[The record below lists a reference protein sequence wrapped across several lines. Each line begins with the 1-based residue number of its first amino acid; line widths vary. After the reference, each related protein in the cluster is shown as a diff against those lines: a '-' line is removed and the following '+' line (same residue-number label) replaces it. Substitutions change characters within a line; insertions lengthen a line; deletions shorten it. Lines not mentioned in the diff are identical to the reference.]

1 MDCWHILGIAP
12 TRDEAAI
19 KRAYAQLLKKH
30 RPDRDPDGF
39 IRLREAYETA
49 LAGGEQ
55 YDTFT
60 HDDEAAPLLDARAI
74 RRSWR
79 QAKDDDTLL
88 ALLQSQS
95 AALPTIDEQLDYRD
109 LIASWI
115 EARDRPQRYPK
126 SLIWIIE
133 KYRLLRGLP
142 DDDPLR
148 ADYLRALIRTGAR
161 DKVLR
166 VLARRS
172 PELGGW
178 LALAGWQQRLAG
190 LGNVFVMDDHRLID
204 IQLARLQTALHLDDA
219 AVTALFPAA
228 RRLQARLRLPH
239 LALAATSAL
248 FYGQGWTQTALCLA
262 LILAHELW
270 WRGVLAIQ
278 HEKPLPAAPAPLYA
292 GMIAC
297 YAVLATYAP
306 PDWQLAVAAVGLLMA
321 LAGFSRVPAGDP
333 SRRDRCYGGILLGI
347 ALSLANPAPWLVWYW
362 LLPCGA
368 DLARRYR
375 DYDLRFLTT
384 PAVLGYLTCLAA
396 LAVSLWP
403 LRHDTPPAVAL
414 AYYLAANA
422 AAWHLVAGI
431 EAEDDNEDPQTP

>member
-55 YDTFT
+55 YDTFA

-142 DDDPLR
+142 DDDPLYD
-148 ADYLRALIRTGAR
+148 DYLRALIHTGAR

-166 VLARRS
+166 VLARRA
-172 PELGGW
+172 PELGAW
-178 LALAGWQQRLAG
+178 LALSGWRQRRYG
-190 LGNVFVMDDHRLID
+190 LGNNFVLDDHRLID
-204 IQLARLQTALHLDDA
+204 IQLARLQTTHGLDDRSMS
-219 AVTALFPAA
+219 ALFPAA
-228 RRLQARLRLPH
+228 RRLQAHLRLPH
-239 LALAATSAL
+239 LALAALAAL
-248 FYGQGWTQTALCLA
+248 LYGQGWWQTALCLA

-270 WRGVLAIQ
+270 WLGVLAIQ
-278 HEKPLPAAPAPLYA
+278 HEKPLPTAPAPLYA

-297 YAVLATYAP
+297 YAVLATFAP
-306 PDWQLAVAAVGLLMA
+306 PAWLPWVAALGVTTA
-321 LAGFSRVPAGDP
+321 LAGFSRIPADDP
-333 SRRDRCYGGILLGI
+333 LRRSRCYGGILLGI
-347 ALSLANPAPWLVWYW
+347 ALTLVGDAPWLAWYW

-375 DYDLRFLTT
+375 DYDLTFLHLV
-384 PAVLGYLTCLAA
+384 ASLCYLTLLAA
-396 LAVSLWP
+396 LVVQLWQ
-403 LRHDTPPAVAL
+403 LRLDAPFAIIL
-414 AYYLAANA
+414 AFYLVANA
-422 AAWHLVAGI
+422 AAWYFVTGTT
-431 EAEDDNEDPQTP
+431 AEDDNDAP

>member
-55 YDTFT
+55 YDTFA

-115 EARDRPQRYPK
+115 EARDRPQRYPQ

-142 DDDPLR
+142 DDDPLYD
-148 ADYLRALIRTGAR
+148 DYLRALIHTGAR

-166 VLARRS
+166 VLARRA
-172 PELGGW
+172 PELGAW
-178 LALAGWQQRLAG
+178 LALSGWQQRLAG

-219 AVTALFPAA
+219 AITALFPAA
-228 RRLQARLRLPH
+228 RRLQAHLRLPH
-239 LALAATSAL
+239 LALAALAAL
-248 FYGQGWTQTALCLA
+248 LYGQGWWQTALCLA

-270 WRGVLAIQ
+270 WLGVLAIQ
-278 HEKPLPAAPAPLYA
+278 HEKPLPAAPAALYA
-292 GMIAC
+292 GMMAC
-297 YAVLATYAP
+297 FAVLAAFAP
-306 PDWQLAVAAVGLLMA
+306 PDWRLAVAAVGLLTA
-321 LAGFSRVPAGDP
+321 LAGFSRVPADDP

-375 DYDLRFLTT
+375 DYDFRFL
-384 PAVLGYLTCLAA
+384 AVSAALCYLTFLAM
-396 LAVSLWP
+396 LVVSLWP
-403 LRHDTPPAVAL
+403 LRYDVPL
-414 AYYLAANA
+414 AFILACLFIANA
-422 AAWHLVAGI
+422 AAWHFLFATPS
-431 EAEDDNEDPQTP
+431 DDREDPTP

>member
-55 YDTFT
+55 YNTFA
-60 HDDEAAPLLDARAI
+60 DYADEPAPLLDARAI

-161 DKVLR
+161 DQALR
-166 VLARRS
+166 VLSRRA
-172 PELGGW
+172 PELGAW
-178 LALAGWQQRLAG
+178 LALSGWAQRRYG
-190 LGNVFVMDDHRLID
+190 LRNLFALDDHRLIN
-204 IQLARLQTALHLDDA
+204 IQLARLQTAHGLENRSIA
-219 AVTALFPAA
+219 AVFPAA
-228 RRLQARLRLPH
+228 ARLQPRLRGMH
-239 LALAATSAL
+239 LALAALAGIAYRL
-248 FYGQGWTQTALCLA
+248 GWPQTALCLA
-262 LILAHELW
+262 LLLANQLW
-270 WRGVLAIQ
+270 WQGVLAIQ
-278 HEKPLPAAPAPLYA
+278 HEKPLPAVPAALYA
-292 GMIAC
+292 GMMAC
-297 YAVLATYAP
+297 FAVLAAFAP

-321 LAGFSRVPAGDP
+321 LAGFSRVPADDP

-375 DYDLRFLTT
+375 DYDFRFL
-384 PAVLGYLTCLAA
+384 AVSAALCYLTFLAM
-396 LAVSLWP
+396 LVVSLWP
-403 LRHDTPPAVAL
+403 LRHDVPL
-414 AYYLAANA
+414 AFILACLFIANA
-422 AAWHLVAGI
+422 AAWHFLFATPSDDR
-431 EAEDDNEDPQTP
+431 EAPTP

>member
-55 YDTFT
+55 YDTFA
-60 HDDEAAPLLDARAI
+60 HDDDEPAPLLDARAI

-79 QAKDDDTLL
+79 QARDDDALL
-88 ALLQSQS
+88 ALLQAQS

-115 EARDRPQRYPK
+115 EARDRPQRYPQ

-142 DDDPLR
+142 DDDPLYD
-148 ADYLRALIRTGAR
+148 DYLRALIHTGAR

-166 VLARRS
+166 VLARRA
-172 PELGGW
+172 PELGAW
-178 LALAGWQQRLAG
+178 LALSGRAQRRYG
-190 LGNVFVMDDHRLID
+190 LRNLFALDDNRLID

-239 LALAATSAL
+239 LALAATAAL

-270 WRGVLAIQ
+270 WLGALAIQ
-278 HEKPLPAAPAPLYA
+278 HEKPLPAVPAALYA
-292 GMIAC
+292 GMLAC
-297 YAVLATYAP
+297 YAVLATFAP
-306 PDWQLAVAAVGLLMA
+306 PDWRLAVAAVGLITA
-321 LAGFSRVPAGDP
+321 LTGFSRIPANDP
-333 SRRDRCYGGILLGI
+333 LRRDHYYGGILLGI
-347 ALSLANPAPWLVWYW
+347 ALTLANPAPWLAWYW

-375 DYDLRFLTT
+375 DYDLTFLHLV
-384 PAVLGYLTCLAA
+384 ASLCYLTFLAM
-396 LAVSLWP
+396 LVVSLWP
-403 LRHDTPPAVAL
+403 LRHDVPL
-414 AYYLAANA
+414 AFILACLFIANA
-422 AAWHLVAGI
+422 AAWHFLFATPSDDR
-431 EAEDDNEDPQTP
+431 EAPTS

>member
-12 TRDEAAI
+12 TRDEAVI

-55 YDTFT
+55 YGTFA
-60 HDDEAAPLLDARAI
+60 HDDDEPAPLLDVRAI

-79 QAKDDDTLL
+79 QARDDNALL
-88 ALLQSQS
+88 ALLQAQS
-95 AALPTIDEQLDYRD
+95 AALPTIDEQLDFRD

-166 VLARRS
+166 VLARRA
-172 PELGGW
+172 PELGAW
-178 LALAGWQQRLAG
+178 LALSGWAQRRYG
-190 LGNVFVMDDHRLID
+190 LRNLFALDDHRHID
-204 IQLARLQTALHLDDA
+204 IQLARLQTAHGLNNRSIA
-219 AVTALFPAA
+219 AVFPAA
-228 RRLQARLRLPH
+228 ARLQPRLCGTH
-239 LALAATSAL
+239 LALAALADIASWL
-248 FYGQGWTQTALCLA
+248 GWPQTALCLA
-262 LILAHELW
+262 LLLANQLW
-270 WRGVLAIQ
+270 WQGVLAIRR
-278 HEKPLPAAPAPLYA
+278 EIPLPAAPAALYA
-292 GMIAC
+292 GMLAC
-297 YAVLATYAP
+297 YAVLATFAP
-306 PDWQLAVAAVGLLMA
+306 SDWRLAVAAVGLITA
-321 LAGFSRVPAGDP
+321 LTGFSRIPAADP
-333 SRRDRCYGGILLGI
+333 LRRDHYYGGILLGI

-362 LLPCGA
+362 LLPCCA

-375 DYDLRFLTT
+375 DYDFRFL
-384 PAVLGYLTCLAA
+384 AVSAILCYLSLLAM
-396 LAVSLWP
+396 LVVSLWP
-403 LRHDTPPAVAL
+403 LRHDAPL
-414 AYYLAANA
+414 AFILACFFIANA
-422 AAWHLVAGI
+422 AAWHLIALDGH
-431 EAEDDNEDPQTP
+431 EDPQTP

>member
-148 ADYLRALIRTGAR
+148 ADYLRALIHTGAHEQT
-161 DKVLR
+161 LR
-166 VLARRS
+166 VLSRRA
-172 PELGGW
+172 PELGAW
-178 LALAGWQQRLAG
+178 LALSGWAQRRYG
-190 LGNVFVMDDHRLID
+190 LRNLFALDDHRLID

-239 LALAATSAL
+239 LALAATAAL

-262 LILAHELW
+262 LTLAHELW

-278 HEKPLPAAPAPLYA
+278 HEKPLPATPAALYA
-292 GMIAC
+292 GMMAC
-297 YAVLATYAP
+297 FAVLAAFAP
-306 PDWQLAVAAVGLLMA
+306 PDWRLAAAAVGLLTA

-375 DYDLRFLTT
+375 DYDFHFL
-384 PAVLGYLTCLAA
+384 AVSAALCYLTFLAM
-396 LAVSLWP
+396 LVVSLWP
-403 LRHDTPPAVAL
+403 LRHDAPL
-414 AYYLAANA
+414 AFILACLFIANA
-422 AAWHLVAGI
+422 AAWHFLFATPSDDR
-431 EAEDDNEDPQTP
+431 EAPTP

>member
-12 TRDEAAI
+12 TRDEAVI

-55 YDTFT
+55 YGSFA
-60 HDDEAAPLLDARAI
+60 HDDDEPAQLLDVRAI

-79 QAKDDDTLL
+79 QARDDDALL
-88 ALLQSQS
+88 ALLQAQS
-95 AALPTIDEQLDYRD
+95 AALPTIDEQLDFRD

-115 EARDRPQRYPK
+115 EARDRPQRYPQ

-133 KYRLLRGLP
+133 KYHLLRGLP

-178 LALAGWQQRLAG
+178 LALAGWRRRLAG

-204 IQLARLQTALHLDDA
+204 LQLARLQTALHIDDA
-219 AVTALFPAA
+219 AITALFPAA

-239 LALAATSAL
+239 LALAATAAL

-278 HEKPLPAAPAPLYA
+278 HEKPLPATPAALYA
-292 GMIAC
+292 GMMAC
-297 YAVLATYAP
+297 FAVLAAFAP

-321 LAGFSRVPAGDP
+321 LAGFSRVPADDP

-375 DYDLRFLTT
+375 DYDLRFL
-384 PAVLGYLTCLAA
+384 AVSAALCYLTFLAM
-396 LAVSLWP
+396 LVVSLWP
-403 LRHDTPPAVAL
+403 LRHDAPL
-414 AYYLAANA
+414 AFILACFFIANA
-422 AAWHLVAGI
+422 AAWHFLFATPS
-431 EAEDDNEDPQTP
+431 DDREDPTP

>member
-55 YDTFT
+55 YNTFA
-60 HDDEAAPLLDARAI
+60 DYADEPAPLLDARAI

-161 DKVLR
+161 DQALR
-166 VLARRS
+166 VLSRRA
-172 PELGGW
+172 PELGAW
-178 LALAGWQQRLAG
+178 LALSGWAQRRYG
-190 LGNVFVMDDHRLID
+190 LRNLFALDDHRLIN
-204 IQLARLQTALHLDDA
+204 IQLARLQTAHGLENRSIA
-219 AVTALFPAA
+219 AVFPAA
-228 RRLQARLRLPH
+228 ARLQPRLH
-239 LALAATSAL
+239 LALAALAGIAYRL
-248 FYGQGWTQTALCLA
+248 GWPQTALCLA
-262 LILAHELW
+262 LLLANQLW
-270 WRGVLAIQ
+270 WQGALAIQ
-278 HEKPLPAAPAPLYA
+278 HEKPLPAVPAALYA
-292 GMIAC
+292 GMMAC
-297 YAVLATYAP
+297 FAVLAAFAP
-306 PDWQLAVAAVGLLMA
+306 PDWQLAVAAIGLLTA
-321 LAGFSRVPAGDP
+321 LAGFSRVPADDP

-375 DYDLRFLTT
+375 DYDLRFL
-384 PAVLGYLTCLAA
+384 AVSAALCYLTFLAM
-396 LAVSLWP
+396 LVVGLWP
-403 LRHDTPPAVAL
+403 LRHDAPL
-414 AYYLAANA
+414 AFILACFFIANA
-422 AAWHLVAGI
+422 AAWHFLFATPS
-431 EAEDDNEDPQTP
+431 DDREDPTP

>member
-12 TRDEAAI
+12 TRDEAVI

-55 YDTFT
+55 YGSFA
-60 HDDEAAPLLDARAI
+60 HDDDEPAPLLDVRAI

-79 QAKDDDTLL
+79 QTRDDDALL
-88 ALLQSQS
+88 ALLQAQS
-95 AALPTIDEQLDYRD
+95 AALPTIDEQLDFRD

-115 EARDRPQRYPK
+115 EARDRPQRYPQ

-133 KYRLLRGLP
+133 KYHLLRGLP

-148 ADYLRALIRTGAR
+148 ADYLRALIRTGGR
-161 DKVLR
+161 
-166 VLARRS
+166 
-172 PELGGW
+172 
-178 LALAGWQQRLAG
+178 
-190 LGNVFVMDDHRLID
+190 GNVFVMDDHRLID
-204 IQLARLQTALHLDDA
+204 LQLARLQTALHLDDA
-219 AVTALFPAA
+219 AITALFPAA

-239 LALAATSAL
+239 LALAATAAL
-248 FYGQGWTQTALCLA
+248 FYWQGWTQTALCLA
-262 LILAHELW
+262 LTLVHELW

-278 HEKPLPAAPAPLYA
+278 HEKPLPATPAALYA
-292 GMIAC
+292 GMMAC
-297 YAVLATYAP
+297 FAVLAAFAP

-321 LAGFSRVPAGDP
+321 RAGFSRVPADDP

-375 DYDLRFLTT
+375 DYDLRFL
-384 PAVLGYLTCLAA
+384 AVSAALCYLTFLAM
-396 LAVSLWP
+396 LVVSLWP
-403 LRHDTPPAVAL
+403 LRHDAPL
-414 AYYLAANA
+414 AFILACFFIANA
-422 AAWHLVAGI
+422 AAWHFLFATPS
-431 EAEDDNEDPQTP
+431 DDREDPTP

>member
-39 IRLREAYETA
+39 IRLREAYEAA

-55 YDTFT
+55 YDTFA

-115 EARDRPQRYPK
+115 EARDRPQRYPQ

-142 DDDPLR
+142 DDDPLYD
-148 ADYLRALIRTGAR
+148 DYLRALIHTGAR

-166 VLARRS
+166 VLARRA
-172 PELGGW
+172 PELGAW
-178 LALAGWQQRLAG
+178 LALSGWRQRRYG
-190 LGNVFVMDDHRLID
+190 LGNNFVLDDHRLID
-204 IQLARLQTALHLDDA
+204 IQLARLQTTHGLDDRSMS
-219 AVTALFPAA
+219 ALFPAA
-228 RRLQARLRLPH
+228 RRLQAHLRLPH
-239 LALAATSAL
+239 LALAALAAL
-248 FYGQGWTQTALCLA
+248 LYGQGWWQTALCLA

-270 WRGVLAIQ
+270 WLGVLAIQ

-297 YAVLATYAP
+297 YAVLATFAP
-306 PDWQLAVAAVGLLMA
+306 PEWLPWVAALGVTTA
-321 LAGFSRVPAGDP
+321 LAGFSRIPADDP
-333 SRRDRCYGGILLGI
+333 LRRSRCYGGILLGI
-347 ALSLANPAPWLVWYW
+347 ALTLVGDAPWLAWYW

-375 DYDLRFLTT
+375 DYDLTFLHLV
-384 PAVLGYLTCLAA
+384 ASLCYLTLLAA
-396 LAVSLWP
+396 LAVQLWQRRLDAP
-403 LRHDTPPAVAL
+403 FAIIL
-414 AYYLAANA
+414 AFYFVANA
-422 AAWHLVAGI
+422 AAWYFVTGTT
-431 EAEDDNEDPQTP
+431 AEDDNDAP

>member
-12 TRDEAAI
+12 TRDEAVI

-55 YDTFT
+55 YGTFA
-60 HDDEAAPLLDARAI
+60 HDDDEPAPLLDVRAI

-79 QAKDDDTLL
+79 QARDDNALL
-88 ALLQSQS
+88 ALLQAQS
-95 AALPTIDEQLDYRD
+95 AALPTIDEQLDFRD

-166 VLARRS
+166 VLARRA
-172 PELGGW
+172 PELGAW
-178 LALAGWQQRLAG
+178 LALSGWAQRRYG
-190 LGNVFVMDDHRLID
+190 LRNLFALDDHRHID
-204 IQLARLQTALHLDDA
+204 IQLARLQTAHGLNNRSIA
-219 AVTALFPAA
+219 AVFPAA
-228 RRLQARLRLPH
+228 ARLQPRLCGTH
-239 LALAATSAL
+239 LALAALAGIASWL
-248 FYGQGWTQTALCLA
+248 GWPQTALCLA
-262 LILAHELW
+262 LLLANQLW
-270 WRGVLAIQ
+270 WQGVLAIRR
-278 HEKPLPAAPAPLYA
+278 EIPLPAAPAALYA
-292 GMIAC
+292 GMLAC
-297 YAVLATYAP
+297 YAVLATFAP
-306 PDWQLAVAAVGLLMA
+306 SDWRLAVAAVGLITA
-321 LAGFSRVPAGDP
+321 LTGFSRIPAADP
-333 SRRDRCYGGILLGI
+333 LRRDHYYGGILLGI

-362 LLPCGA
+362 LLPCCA

-375 DYDLRFLTT
+375 DYDFRFL
-384 PAVLGYLTCLAA
+384 AVSAILCYLSLLAM
-396 LAVSLWP
+396 LVVSLWP
-403 LRHDTPPAVAL
+403 LRHDAPL
-414 AYYLAANA
+414 AFILACFFIANA
-422 AAWHLVAGI
+422 AAWHLIALDGH
-431 EAEDDNEDPQTP
+431 EDPQTP

>member
-12 TRDEAAI
+12 TRDEAVI

-79 QAKDDDTLL
+79 QARDDDALL

-161 DKVLR
+161 DQALR
-166 VLARRS
+166 VLSRRA
-172 PELGGW
+172 PELGAW
-178 LALAGWQQRLAG
+178 LALSGWRQRLAV

-204 IQLARLQTALHLDDA
+204 LQLARLQTALHLDDA
-219 AVTALFPAA
+219 AITALFPAA

-239 LALAATSAL
+239 LALAATAAL
-248 FYGQGWTQTALCLA
+248 FYGQGWTQTARCLA
-262 LILAHELW
+262 LLLANQLW
-270 WRGVLAIQ
+270 WQGVLAIRR
-278 HEKPLPAAPAPLYA
+278 EIPLPVAPAALYA
-292 GMIAC
+292 GMLAC
-297 YAVLATYAP
+297 YAVLATFAP
-306 PDWQLAVAAVGLLMA
+306 PDWRLAVAAVGLITA
-321 LAGFSRVPAGDP
+321 LTGFSRIPANDP
-333 SRRDRCYGGILLGI
+333 LRRDHYYGGILLGI
-347 ALSLANPAPWLVWYW
+347 ALTLANPAPWLAWYW
-362 LLPCGA
+362 LLPCCA

-375 DYDLRFLTT
+375 DYDFRFL
-384 PAVLGYLTCLAA
+384 AVSATLCYLTFLAM
-396 LAVSLWP
+396 LVVSLWP
-403 LRHDTPPAVAL
+403 LRHDVPL
-414 AYYLAANA
+414 AFILACFFIANA
-422 AAWHLVAGI
+422 AAWHFLFVTPSDDR
-431 EAEDDNEDPQTP
+431 EAPTS

>member
-39 IRLREAYETA
+39 IRLREAYEMA

-55 YDTFT
+55 YNTFRDAT
-60 HDDEAAPLLDARAI
+60 ADQPPELLDARAL

-79 QAKDDDTLL
+79 QAKSDDALL
-88 ALLQSQS
+88 ALLQEQS
-95 AALPTIDEQLDYRD
+95 AALPTIDEQFDFRD

-115 EARDRPQRYPK
+115 EARDRPQRYPQ

-133 KYRLLRGLP
+133 KYHLLRGLP

-204 IQLARLQTALHLDDA
+204 LQLARLQTALHLDDA
-219 AVTALFPAA
+219 AITALFPAA

-239 LALAATSAL
+239 LALAATAAL

-270 WRGVLAIQ
+270 WLGALAIRR
-278 HEKPLPAAPAPLYA
+278 EIPLPVAPAALYA
-292 GMIAC
+292 GMLAC

-306 PDWQLAVAAVGLLMA
+306 PAWLPYVIAFGVATA
-321 LAGFSRVPAGDP
+321 LAGFSRIPATDP
-333 SRRDRCYGGILLGI
+333 LRRDHYYGGILLGI
-347 ALSLANPAPWLVWYW
+347 ALTLVNPAPWLAWYW
-362 LLPCGA
+362 LLPCCA

-375 DYDLRFLTT
+375 DYDLRFLAAAT
-384 PAVLGYLTCLAA
+384 ACLYLTLLAA
-396 LAVSLWP
+396 LCWQLWQ
-403 LRHDTPPAVAL
+403 LRHSAPVAAL
-414 AYYLAANA
+414 LAAIIIA
-422 AAWHLVAGI
+422 TAVCWHLLSALDDG
-431 EAEDDNEDPQTP
+431 EAPSA

>member
-1 MDCWHILGIAP
+1 MTCWHILGIAP

-55 YDTFT
+55 YNTFADNT
-60 HDDEAAPLLDARAI
+60 AVEPPELLDARAL

-79 QAKDDDTLL
+79 QAKSDDALL
-88 ALLQSQS
+88 ALLQEQS
-95 AALPTIDEQLDYRD
+95 AALPTIDEQLDFRD
-109 LIASWI
+109 LLASWI
-115 EARDRPQRYPK
+115 EGRDRPQRYPQ
-126 SLIWIIE
+126 SLIWAIE
-133 KYRLLRGLP
+133 KFQLLRGLP

-148 ADYLRALIRTGAR
+148 DDYLRALIHTGAR

-178 LALAGWQQRLAG
+178 LALTGWRQRLAG
-190 LGNVFVMDDHRLID
+190 LGNIFVLDNQRLIE
-204 IQLARLQTALHLDDA
+204 IQLARLQTALRLDDA

-228 RRLQARLRLPH
+228 RRLQAGLRLPH
-239 LALAATSAL
+239 LALAAVAAL
-248 FYGQGWTQTALCLA
+248 LYWQGWGQTALCLA
-262 LILAHELW
+262 LILAMELW
-270 WRGVLAIQ
+270 WRGVIAIQ

-297 YAVLATYAP
+297 YAVLATFAP
-306 PDWQLAVAAVGLLMA
+306 PAWLPWVAALGVTTA
-321 LAGFSRVPAGDP
+321 LAGFSRIPTDDP
-333 SRRDRCYGGILLGI
+333 LRRSRCYGGILLGI
-347 ALSLANPAPWLVWYW
+347 ALTLANPAPWLAWYW
-362 LLPCGA
+362 LLPCGV

-375 DYDLRFLTT
+375 DYDLTFLHVV
-384 PAVLGYLTCLAA
+384 ASLCYLTLLAA
-396 LAVSLWP
+396 LAVQLWQ
-403 LRHDTPPAVAL
+403 LRLDAPFAIIL
-414 AYYLAANA
+414 AFYLVANA
-422 AAWHLVAGI
+422 AAWYFVTGTT
-431 EAEDDNEDPQTP
+431 AEDDNDAP

>member
-60 HDDEAAPLLDARAI
+60 HADEAAPLLDVRAI

-115 EARDRPQRYPK
+115 EARDRPQRYPQ

-133 KYRLLRGLP
+133 KYHLLRGLP

-148 ADYLRALIRTGAR
+148 ADYLRALIRTGAH

-190 LGNVFVMDDHRLID
+190 LGNVFVMDARRLID

-239 LALAATSAL
+239 LALAATAAL

-270 WRGVLAIQ
+270 WLGALAIQ
-278 HEKPLPAAPAPLYA
+278 HEKPLPAVPAALYA
-292 GMIAC
+292 GMMAC
-297 YAVLATYAP
+297 FAVLAAFAP
-306 PDWQLAVAAVGLLMA
+306 PDWRLAVAAVGLLTA
-321 LAGFSRVPAGDP
+321 LAGFSRIPATDP
-333 SRRDRCYGGILLGI
+333 LRRDHYYGGILLGI
-347 ALSLANPAPWLVWYW
+347 ALTLVNPAPWLAWYW
-362 LLPCGA
+362 LLPCCA

-375 DYDLRFLTT
+375 DYDFRFLT
-384 PAVLGYLTCLAA
+384 PPAA
-396 LAVSLWP
+396 LAYLTLLVALMVQLWP
-403 LRHDTPPAVAL
+403 LRLEAPFAITF
-414 AYYLAANA
+414 AYYLVANA
-422 AAWHLVAGI
+422 AAWHFLFATPS
-431 EAEDDNEDPQTP
+431 DDREDPTP

>member
-12 TRDEAAI
+12 TRDEAVI

-55 YDTFT
+55 YGSFA
-60 HDDEAAPLLDARAI
+60 HDDDEPAPLLDVRAI

-79 QAKDDDTLL
+79 QARDDNALL
-88 ALLQSQS
+88 ALLQAQS
-95 AALPTIDEQLDYRD
+95 AALPTIDEQLDFRD

-166 VLARRS
+166 VLARRA
-172 PELGGW
+172 PELGAW
-178 LALAGWQQRLAG
+178 LALSGWAQRRYG
-190 LGNVFVMDDHRLID
+190 LRNLFALDDHRHID
-204 IQLARLQTALHLDDA
+204 IQLARLQTAHGLNNRSIA
-219 AVTALFPAA
+219 AVFPAA
-228 RRLQARLRLPH
+228 ARLQPRLCGTH
-239 LALAATSAL
+239 LALAALAGIASWL
-248 FYGQGWTQTALCLA
+248 GWPQTALCLA
-262 LILAHELW
+262 LLLANQLW
-270 WRGVLAIQ
+270 WQGVLAIRR
-278 HEKPLPAAPAPLYA
+278 EIPLPAAPAALYA
-292 GMIAC
+292 GMLAC
-297 YAVLATYAP
+297 YAVLATFAP
-306 PDWQLAVAAVGLLMA
+306 SDWRLAVAAVGLITA
-321 LAGFSRVPAGDP
+321 LTGFSRIPAADP
-333 SRRDRCYGGILLGI
+333 LRRDHYYGGILLGI

-362 LLPCGA
+362 LLPCCA

-375 DYDLRFLTT
+375 DYDFRFL
-384 PAVLGYLTCLAA
+384 AVSAILCYLSLLAM
-396 LAVSLWP
+396 LVVSLWP
-403 LRHDTPPAVAL
+403 LRHDAPL
-414 AYYLAANA
+414 AFILACFFIANA
-422 AAWHLVAGI
+422 AAWHLIALDGH
-431 EAEDDNEDPQTP
+431 EDPQTP